1 MVFLLVED
9 DVDDLR
15 QLRRAVGAHPRI
27 VMDHARDVRQ
37 ALEYLESRF
46 PFLVLSDIH
55 LPGSSGWDLLAW
67 IRERSRV
74 PVLLWTSLPTPD
86 GSRRALSLGADGY
99 VGKPMDLAGYRRIA
113 AWVASYLGD

>member
-1 MVFLLVED
+1 VVFLLVED
-9 DVDDLR
+9 DPDDHRL
-15 QLRRAVGAHPRI
+15 LRRAVGAHPRLS
-27 VMDHARDVRQ
+27 MDHAGDVRQ
-37 ALEYLESRF
+37 ALAYLGSRF

-55 LPGSSGWDLLAW
+55 LPGSSGWELLAW
-67 IRERSRV
+67 IRERSRM

-99 VGKPMDLAGYRRIA
+99 VGKPKDLAGYHRIA